1 MARHSRHPQG
11 AQSLPDIVNSH
22 AVESIMKNASTAQRQ
37 LGLRIHAIVFVPV
50 IIVLV
55 IVNLLIGSPY
65 WVHWVLL
72 GWGIGLIA
80 HWWSVRRQDAGKAGT
95 PEVSNPHAARRVSL
109 RME

>member
-72 GWGIGLIA
+72 GWGSA
-80 HWWSVRRQDAGKAGT
+80 
-95 PEVSNPHAARRVSL
+95 
-109 RME
+109 